1 MFKNVYEI
9 EYLVGKKIPSSNPFV
24 PYDKIICDFLASFSK
39 ELIKEKKIKN
49 FPELKSL
56 SFWCRKANLEILK
69 KNNLSKF
76 TRLGLG
82 LLFHI
87 TPSNI
92 PTNFIYSL
100 IFGLLTGNS
109 NIVKVPT
116 KKFNEIEIICS
127 VLNKVLKNDKF
138 KKIKDR
144 ILIIRYKDR
153 DDFTKEIS
161 SQCDGR
167 IIWGGDK
174 TIQSIRKFKIKEKTQ
189 DFTFPDR
196 YSFCVINT
204 KTLPKINN
212 KVYKNLAKKFY
223 NDTFLVDQNACSSPH
238 LIIWYGKKDLR
249 KQNFFWR
256 NVFDVSKEKYDLSE
270 RAVME
275 KYNELCNKMIE
286 SKELKLRKNYDNLI
300 YTIKVKKIFPGIDN
314 LRGKWGLFY
323 EYYMKNFKD
332 LSLIINHKYQTLTY
346 HGFKKEFLKKFVVHN
361 NLKGIDR
368 IVPIGSALDIGLIWD
383 GYDLNKSLTRII
395 DIK

>member
-39 ELIKEKKIKN
+39 ELTKEKKIKN

-116 KKFNEIEIICS
+116 KKFNEIEIICFI
-127 VLNKVLKNDKF
+127 LNKVLANGKF

-174 TIQSIRKFKIKEKTQ
+174 TIQ
-189 DFTFPDR
+189 
-196 YSFCVINT
+196 
-204 KTLPKINN
+204 
-212 KVYKNLAKKFY
+212 
-223 NDTFLVDQNACSSPH
+223 
-238 LIIWYGKKDLR
+238 
-249 KQNFFWR
+249 
-256 NVFDVSKEKYDLSE
+256 
-270 RAVME
+270 
-275 KYNELCNKMIE
+275 
-286 SKELKLRKNYDNLI
+286 
-300 YTIKVKKIFPGIDN
+300 
-314 LRGKWGLFY
+314 
-323 EYYMKNFKD
+323 
-332 LSLIINHKYQTLTY
+332 
-346 HGFKKEFLKKFVVHN
+346 
-361 NLKGIDR
+361 
-368 IVPIGSALDIGLIWD
+368 
-383 GYDLNKSLTRII
+383 
-395 DIK
+395 